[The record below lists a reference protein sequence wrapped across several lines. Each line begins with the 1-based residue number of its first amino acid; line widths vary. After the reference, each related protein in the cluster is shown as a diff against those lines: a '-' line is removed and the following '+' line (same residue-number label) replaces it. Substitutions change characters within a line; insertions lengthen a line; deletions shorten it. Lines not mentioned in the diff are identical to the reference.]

1 MVDKYNSKIPKPNYD
16 KKNLKKNVE
25 IDIMFEK
32 LSQTIEN
39 LHSKLDKIVTTEYE
53 YNLKIEKLDTINKIS
68 KNDLDKVK
76 EEYNEYKNDDLKRHH
91 NYIIFYYLSIFEFI
105 VILIYSFFF
114 I

>member
-16 KKNLKKNVE
+16 KKNLKKNGE
-25 IDIMFEK
+25 IEVMFEK

-76 EEYNEYKNDDLKRHH
+76 EEYYEYKNDDF
-91 NYIIFYYLSIFEFI
+91 NCMFFYYLSIFEMI
-105 VILIYSFFF
+105 IILIYSFFN
-114 I
+114 INIL